1 MNNLVLLAGLIGGFS
16 GVLGLP
22 TLYFLA
28 RNAKRESEALRDKP
42 LRDALAAM
50 TEERNEMRD
59 DRNYWR
65 EKADNLE
72 SRMQGRTGQ

>member
-1 MNNLVLLAGLIGGFS
+1 MNSLVLLAGIIGGFS
-16 GVLGLP
+16 GCLGMP

-28 RNAKRESEALRDKP
+28 RNAKRESDALRDKP
-42 LRDALAAM
+42 LRDALQAM
-50 TEERNEMRD
+50 TE